1 MKKASTVV
9 KEMEALANKSK
20 TKKTVVRAENTQR
33 DLWVKSTKEKLDT
46 AITEAAKKGL
56 RSVEYPLNSLIVGA
70 ENLKEAAEMCEIF
83 SEVLTEYEYKH
94 AINRDGKF
102 VISW

>member
-9 KEMEALANKSK
+9 KEMEALSNK
-20 TKKTVVRAENTQR
+20 TKKTAVKAVNPQR
-33 DLWVKSTKEKLDT
+33 DLWINSTKEKLDK

-56 RSVEYPLNSLIVGA
+56 RNIEYPLNQLIVGA

-83 SEVLTEYEYKH
+83 SDVLTEYEYKH
-94 AINRDGKF
+94 AINRDGTF

>member
-9 KEMEALANKSK
+9 KEMEALSNKSK
-20 TKKTVVRAENTQR
+20 TKKTAAKAANPQR
-33 DLWVKSTKEKLDT
+33 DLWIKSTQEKLDK

-56 RSVEYPLNSLIVGA
+56 HNVEYPLNQLVVGA
-70 ENLKEAAEMCEIF
+70 ENLKEVAEMCEIY
-83 SEVLTEYEYKH
+83 SDVLTEYEYKH
-94 AINRDGKF
+94 AINRDGTF

>member
-9 KEMEALANKSK
+9 KEMEALSNKSK
-20 TKKTVVRAENTQR
+20 TKKTVAKAANPQR
-33 DLWVKSTKEKLDT
+33 DLWIKSTQEKLDK

-56 RSVEYPLNSLIVGA
+56 HNVEYPLNQLIVGA
-70 ENLKEAAEMCEIF
+70 ENLKEVAEMCEIF
-83 SEVLTEYEYKH
+83 SDVLTEYEYKH
-94 AINRDGKF
+94 AINRDGTF

>member
-9 KEMEALANKSK
+9 KEMEALSNKSK
-20 TKKTVVRAENTQR
+20 TKKTVAKAANPQR
-33 DLWVKSTKEKLDT
+33 DLWIKSTQEKLDT

-56 RSVEYPLNSLIVGA
+56 HNVEYPLNQLIVGA
-70 ENLKEAAEMCEIF
+70 ENLKEVAEMCEIF
-83 SEVLTEYEYKH
+83 SDVLTEYEYKH
-94 AINRDGKF
+94 AINRDGTF